1 MSVCDDRLIIGFL
14 FPIKEYQVRF
24 LIAISYKSIV
34 SEVVV
39 EPIVPVKIASKS
51 LSVCT
56 YIHRTDNICFAF
68 PPVRIPHSEGYRFQ
82 IRFQK
87 SLRQY

>member
-1 MSVCDDRLIIGFL
+1 MNIYPTQDVMLSDNPFIMSVCDDRLIIGFL
-14 FPIKEYQVRF
+14 FPTKEYQERF

-39 EPIVPVKIASKS
+39 EPIVPVKIASES

-56 YIHRTDNICFAF
+56 
-68 PPVRIPHSEGYRFQ
+68 
-82 IRFQK
+82 
-87 SLRQY
+87 